1 MVMIEWFGRATSD
14 ASLVVLEGFHAVKH
28 AHRFGAEILAVIQ
41 DPDRS
46 LRDLAASVAPD
57 MLHVIETAA
66 PVSGETFS
74 SLFRHPHPT
83 GLAAVARRTN
93 PIDPAEMTRSAPIVL
108 LDDPRHL
115 GNIGATVRICAAGG
129 ASGIITIGD
138 VDPWH
143 PAAIRGSAGLH
154 FAMPTIQAT
163 TLPAIDRPIIAF
175 DPEGDSASGF
185 LPPDDAILAFGSERT
200 GLSESTKAAA
210 DRLIAFPMRP
220 GVSSINLAASVGI
233 GLYMWRLNAA
243 AADQAIS

>member
-1 MVMIEWFGRATSD
+1 MAMIEWFERASSD

-41 DPDRS
+41 APDRS
-46 LRDLAASVAPD
+46 LRDLAATVAPD
-57 MLHVIETAA
+57 MLDVLDTAE

-83 GLAAVARRTN
+83 GLAAVARRSN
-93 PIDPAEMTRSAPIVL
+93 PIELARIDRSAPIVL

-129 ASGIITIGD
+129 ASGIVTIGD

-154 FAMPTIQAT
+154 FALPTIQVT
-163 TLPAIDRPIIAF
+163 TLPSIDRPMIAF
-175 DPEGDSASGF
+175 DPDGDDASGF
-185 LPPDDAILAFGSERT
+185 VPPDDAILAFGSERT
-200 GLSESTKAAA
+200 GLTESIKAAA
-210 DRLIAFPMRP
+210 DRLISFPMRP

-233 GLYMWRLNAA
+233 GLYMWRLNAG
-243 AADQAIS
+243 SLSTRL